1 MVGIL
6 GRSGI
11 AGLLVSRSQRRR
23 GRAYQPLPPRRGG
36 AFWARAFVFFV
47 AASLLLGTLLFVFG
61 R

>member
-1 MVGIL
+1 
-6 GRSGI
+6 
-11 AGLLVSRSQRRR
+11 VSRSQRRR
-23 GRAYQPLPPRRGG
+23 GRTYQPQPPRRTG